1 MKCYQCSGT
10 ALLCE
15 NVSKRLFCNAEHHA
29 QYYEGW
35 DKLLGY
41 LNENQSLK
49 NEILHLC
56 MKRTRPVEEEE
67 EITIDILES
76 LPMELLI
83 MVLEYAYPRLGE
95 SKSETYAAIEAR
107 KTSFRVAD
115 AIAYLC
121 SKVKR
126 LSYKVV
132 EETLNDETIVL
143 FNGLE
148 KLRLDWKTKVT
159 RYALPKMTSLENL
172 ILDMYEISD
181 DVLRQMTWLKKLTL
195 FFCGAIT
202 DKGIETLSRLQSLS
216 IRGESSLITKQG
228 FCVLAPHLKELSLF
242 STPQLRDADI
252 ACLSKLTKL
261 ALYHGTDGIRV
272 SGTSFSSFPLLET
285 LMIEANLNVGD
296 EQLGLLANH
305 LKVLVFDWNKRIT
318 DRGLALMTN
327 LESLSLQGDSL
338 VSDES
343 LRTLTRLRT
352 LNLGNRNRQIT
363 DRGLST
369 LSNLTSLVANRNI
382 TLQGLAPFAQTL
394 EHIELNRD
402 VYEIQSDAITPP
414 DFVSGFP
421 NLKSIK
427 KMRYAYP
434 KIEKML
440 AKRGVRVYF

>member
-10 ALLCE
+10 AFLCE
-15 NVSKRLFCNAEHHA
+15 NVSKRLFCNASHHA

-41 LNENQSLK
+41 LNEDQSLK
-49 NEILHLC
+49 EEVLHLC
-56 MKRTRPVEEEE
+56 MKRTRPVEV
-67 EITIDILES
+67 ITVDMLES
-76 LPMELLI
+76 LPMELLVI
-83 MVLEYAYPRLGE
+83 VLGHAYPRLGE

-107 KTSFRVAD
+107 KTSFRVEE
-115 AIAYLC
+115 AIEYLC

-126 LSYKVV
+126 LNHKVV
-132 EETLNDETIVL
+132 EETLNNKTIVL
-143 FNGLE
+143 FNGIE
-148 KLRLDWKTKVT
+148 KLRLDFKTMVT
-159 RYALPKMTSLENL
+159 QHALPKMTSLENL
-172 ILDMYEISD
+172 ILDVYEINN
-181 DVLRQMTWLKKLTL
+181 DVLRQMTWLKKLAL
-195 FFCGAIT
+195 LHCGAIS

-228 FCVLAPHLKELSLF
+228 LCVIAPHLKELSLF

-261 ALYHGTDGIRV
+261 ALYNGTDGIRV

-305 LKVLVFDWNKRIT
+305 LKVLVLDWNKRIT

-352 LNLGNRNRQIT
+352 LDLGNRNSHIT

-382 TLQGLAPFAQTL
+382 TLQGLAPFTQTL

-402 VYEIQSDAITPP
+402 VHDIDRQYITPP
-414 DFVSGFP
+414 NFVTGFP
-421 NLKSIK
+421 NLKSIR
-427 KMRYAYP
+427 KMQYVYREA
-434 KIEKML
+434 EEML